1 MVKNK
6 PQILQKIS
14 NQLDNISENNSGSLP
29 TEILQ
34 NKNLTEEYYP
44 CEEDYFIP
52 PEDIPLPDL
61 NEIQENDR
69 ASAPKVV
76 ATISAEQMKNPYK
89 IWGLVV
95 IRLRE
100 QNLITLHTACG
111 ELKHIKFD
119 GDNLVVEV
127 SEEYLF
133 NILTNPNNFSK
144 ISLELSK
151 INDKIHLNFVLKKK
165 ESRVLDSYTKLKE
178 LFGDDLETNF
188 NTFGAN

>member
-1 MVKNK
+1 MQKIAVKSDNFDNNNNTLTSNK
-6 PQILQKIS
+6 PS
-14 NQLDNISENNSGSLP
+14 DNSIGDYIP
-29 TEILQ
+29 G
-34 NKNLTEEYYP
+34 
-44 CEEDYFIP
+44 EEDYFIP
-52 PEDIPLPDL
+52 PDDLPLPDI

-69 ASAPKVV
+69 ASTPKVV

-95 IRLRE
+95 IRRRE

-111 ELKHIKFD
+111 ELKRIKFD
-119 GDNLVVEV
+119 GDNLLVEV

-133 NILTNPNNFSK
+133 KILTNPNNFSK

-165 ESRVLDSYTKLKE
+165 ENKVLESYTKLRE
-178 LFGDDLETNF
+178 LFGDDLDSNF

>member
-6 PQILQKIS
+6 PQILQKIAVKS
-14 NQLDNISENNSGSLP
+14 DSFDN
-29 TEILQ
+29 
-34 NKNLTEEYYP
+34 NKNTLTSNKPSDNPMGDYIP
-44 CEEDYFIP
+44 GEEDYFIP
-52 PEDIPLPDL
+52 PDDLPLPDI

-69 ASAPKVV
+69 ASTPKVV
-76 ATISAEQMKNPYK
+76 ATISADQMKNPYK

-111 ELKHIKFD
+111 ELKRIKFD
-119 GDNLVVEV
+119 GDNLLVEV

-133 NILTNPNNFSK
+133 KILTNPNNFSK

-165 ESRVLDSYTKLKE
+165 ENKVLESYTKLRE
-178 LFGDDLETNF
+178 LFGDDLESNF